1 MGKRLIPPE
10 KGAVEEVALREALEE
25 RYLAYALSTIMNRA
39 LPDARDGLKPVHRRI
54 LYGMRLLRLDPGAA
68 FKKSAKV
75 VGDVMGNFHPHGDQA
90 IYDALVRLAQDFAQ
104 RYPLVDGQG
113 NFGNVDGDNAAA
125 MRYTEAR
132 LTEVARLLID
142 GIDEDTVDFR
152 GTYDGTNQE
161 PVVLPAAFPNL
172 LANGSQGIAVGMA
185 TSIPPHNAAELC
197 DAALFLIDNPKAR
210 SKTLLKYVKGPDF
223 PTGGII
229 VDTPETIAEA
239 YNTGR
244 GSFRVRARWKQED
257 TGRGTYVIVITEIPW
272 LVQKSRLVEKLAE
285 LINEKKLPLVAD
297 VRDESAE
304 DIRLVIE
311 PRSRSV
317 DAELMM
323 ESLFKLT
330 ELESRIPLN
339 MNVLVKGRVPQVLGL
354 AEALREWLDHRREV
368 LLRRSNHRLA
378 EIEHRLE
385 MLGGYLVAYLN
396 LDKVI
401 KIIRTQDEPKPV
413 LMKTFKLTDVQADAI
428 LNMRLRNLRKLEE
441 MEIRAEDKALR
452 EERTKLKA
460 LVASPAQQWKTISGQ
475 IKEIREKFGP
485 KTDIGKRRTTFG
497 IAPAHDEAAIE
508 EAMVVREPITVV
520 VSEKGWIRA
529 LRGHVSDFS
538 GVSFKTDDALK
549 FAFPTETTAKVMI
562 FGSNGRFYTLDASKL
577 PGGRGHGEPV
587 RLFIDLE
594 NADVVA
600 ALAYQG
606 RRKFLVASHQGN
618 GFVVAEDEC
627 LGTTRK
633 GKQVLNLKAPDKAGA
648 MTTVDGELVATIGGN
663 RKMVIFPLNQ
673 VPEMGRGRGVRLQ
686 RYKEKG
692 LSDVTT
698 FTAEVGLTWND
709 AAGRSFTLPMKELKD
724 WRGNRADAGRIAPK
738 GFPKNNKFRSLPSS
752 NGKAAE
758 ADTEE

>member
-54 LYGMRLLRLDPGAA
+54 LYGMRLLRLDPGAT

-529 LRGHVSDFS
+529 LRGHVSEFS

-648 MTTVDGELVATIGGN
+648 MTTVDGELAATIGGN

-709 AAGRSFTLPMKELKD
+709 AAGRSFTLSMKELKD